1 MNKQGLGVGLRVNN
15 SVLAPP
21 QLLCSCLAY
30 PPSLAYRNQGPVA

>member
-21 QLLCSCLAY
+21 QLLCSCVS
-30 PPSLAYRNQGPVA
+30 PQFSLS